1 MNDVPQTEI
10 REFTFSHE
18 GANALVLTEK
28 GRDWPVVYILTG
40 TNGGKSVAYVGETS
54 SAYNRLMQHLANPE
68 RKCMKCTYIIF
79 NDMFNKSAVLDIENM
94 LIDHMHVDG
103 SFVLQNLNGGQ
114 SKYHD
119 YYQRLVYRQIF
130 AEIWMKLGN
139 EHLARKSLG
148 EIENSNLFKY
158 SPFKQLTD
166 EQYDLRN
173 RLLLDIS
180 SALENN
186 GKKQI
191 IVEGGAGTGKSV
203 LAVSLLK
210 YIADVLYL
218 KRDFS
223 SFTSDE
229 LVSPDSFENL
239 DFEVAQELR
248 INRILS
254 EAQKL
259 TIAFVI
265 PMDSFRKTIKTVF
278 SRTPSLRKLKVDVV
292 GPNDFAKK
300 DGGYDIV
307 IVDEAHRLQTY
318 RRFPNHYAYKVS
330 CKKLGFSDFKNTTQ
344 LDWVIRQTKSVLI
357 MFYDRNQSISDKDI
371 FPEDFEVLK
380 SRGALEYTIY
390 NQIRLLA
397 GRNYID
403 YWREL
408 LRNNSDG
415 MRVDLSNN
423 GYDFRIYERFSD
435 MLEDIEKRDR
445 ENNGLCRVLSG
456 YGFKCSQGKNDP
468 RTQRDIVIEGASY
481 YWNDKDD
488 VDYVNNPKS
497 VGDIG
502 CVHKI
507 QGFDLNYAGV
517 VFAPDIMYEDG
528 VGILPV
534 PANYWDKTSKSSYEG
549 RTEKDI
555 LNSYLVLLT
564 RGIKGTYIY
573 CCDNSLKRY
582 LIEKL
587 GAQYVRYSAED

>member
-1 MNDVPQTEI
+1 MNQLPQTEI
-10 REFTFSHE
+10 KEFTFSPE
-18 GANALVLTEK
+18 GAEALVLMEK

-40 TNGGKSVAYVGETS
+40 SDGEKKVAYVGETS
-54 SAYNRLMQHLANPE
+54 SAYNRFLQHLANPD
-68 RKCMKCTYIIF
+68 RKCMKCTYIIL

-103 SFVLQNLNGGQ
+103 CFALQNLNGGQ

-130 AEIWMKLGN
+130 DEIWTKLQK
-139 EHLARKSLG
+139 EHLARKSRE

-180 SALENN
+180 SALESNE
-186 GKKQI
+186 KKQI

-218 KRDFS
+218 KRDFN
-223 SFTSDE
+223 SFSSDE
-229 LVSPDSFENL
+229 LVSPDSFENP
-239 DFEVAQELR
+239 DFEIAQELQ
-248 INRILS
+248 INRAIS
-254 EAQKL
+254 EAGELQ
-259 TIAFVI
+259 IAFVI

-278 SRTPSLRKLKVDVV
+278 SRTPSLKRLKVDVV

-300 DGGYDIV
+300 VGGYDIV

-318 RRFPNHYAYKVS
+318 RRFPNHYAYKES
-330 CKKLGFSDFKNTTQ
+330 CRKLGFSDFMNTTQ
-344 LDWVIRQTKSVLI
+344 LDWVIKQTKSVLI

-371 FPEDFEVLK
+371 FPEDFEALK
-380 SRGALEYTIY
+380 SRGALEYTIT

-397 GRNYID
+397 GRDYID

-408 LRNNSDG
+408 LRNKADG
-415 MRVDLSNN
+415 MKVDLSNN
-423 GYDFRIYERFSD
+423 GYDFRIYDRFSD
-435 MLEDIEKRDR
+435 MLKDIEKRDR
-445 ENNGLCRVLSG
+445 ECNGLCRVLSG
-456 YGFKCSQGKNDP
+456 YGFSCSQGKNDP
-468 RTQRDIVIEGASY
+468 RTKKDIEIEGTSY

-488 VDYVNNPKS
+488 VDYVNNPES

-502 CVHKI
+502 CVHKV

-517 VFAPDIMYEDG
+517 VFAPDIRYEDG

-534 PANYWDKTSKSSYEG
+534 PENYYDKTSKSSYEG
-549 RTEKDI
+549 RTQKDI

-564 RGIKGTYIY
+564 RGIRGTYIY
-573 CCDNSLKRY
+573 CCDSRLKEY
-582 LIEKL
+582 FIETL
-587 GAQYVRYSAED
+587 GAKYVRYSSED